1 MLYASLVPVGVRGY
15 ALGLVLVLL
24 PLGVTTAARRHKA
37 ATSDGMLTAAASH
50 VSGVE
55 REYVIMLP
63 VVPGGLAMAKPLP
76 AGLGVEIDI
85 ASDVSVLTG
94 PLDDLGPPWIVTS
107 VPREG
112 GTRIR
117 ISHPVQGVA
126 FASVRE
132 GNALRVSLGVANE
145 ETRLRE
151 LAQMVRRPLPTP
163 PDLGPELEV
172 WQEAERVL
180 AEADL
185 AEAKRLWERLGEV
198 PRLADIAALRS
209 AELYIVSGHV
219 GEALSQLRGVARNH
233 PRTAGAALARLD
245 ILHLE
250 TLTGVAEPSIEQVD
264 VAATVADPRGLD
276 GVVAVRSAMLLH
288 AMGLGSVALN
298 RLPDPDA
305 VEGPWQ
311 KVTVDLRRDLL
322 ALALLGPALR
332 GDPRG
337 AVIQWNR
344 WKETLDDTAG
354 REQLVDIISA
364 AHETLGLF
372 DEALPL
378 LQERLRTVAHPADEA
393 ELVGRM
399 IHAYRM
405 LGDLE
410 RAGFAIEFQSMTHP
424 TAPGLVPEIAA
435 NVIGRAGRDGLG
447 PARVWLGTVRK
458 RAGTP
463 EQARA
468 LEAIDAELVLAWGTP
483 AQIVQRLSPSSDGE
497 PNPLMLH
504 HSEDPITA
512 TRHARALAVA
522 LTRTGRHAAA
532 VVALRELAGRTADPA
547 ERDRLSY
554 YLAVAEAALGN
565 VDDARKIHGHVAS
578 HGTFYSRLSTLRLQE
593 ERLANAAWALAN
605 AVEATP

>member
-1 MLYASLVPVGVRGY
+1 MPKSVRGI
-15 ALGLVLVLL
+15 ALGLALVLL
-24 PLGVTTAARRHKA
+24 PLGVTTAARRHKSA
-37 ATSDGMLTAAASH
+37 KSDSIVTAAATH
-50 VSGVE
+50 VTGVE
-55 REYVIMLP
+55 REYVINLP
-63 VVPGGLAMAKPLP
+63 VAHGGHAMVRPLP
-76 AGLGVEIDI
+76 AGLGIEIEI
-85 ASDVSVLTG
+85 ATDVAALAG
-94 PLDDLGPPWIVTS
+94 PLDDLGAPWIVHS
-107 VPREG
+107 EPREG

-117 ISHPVQGVA
+117 ISHPLPGVA
-126 FASVRE
+126 FTSDRQPTL
-132 GNALRVSLGVANE
+132 LRISLGVADE
-145 ETRLRE
+145 QTRLRE
-151 LAQMVRRPLPTP
+151 MATMVRRPLPTP
-163 PDLGPELEV
+163 PDLGPDLEV

-180 AEADL
+180 ADADL
-185 AEAKRLWERLGEV
+185 TEAKRLWERLGEV
-198 PRLADIAALRS
+198 PRLVDIAALRG

-250 TLTGVAEPSIEQVD
+250 ALTGVAEPSIEQVD
-264 VAATVADPRGLD
+264 VASTVADARGLE
-276 GVVAVRSAMLLH
+276 GVVALRGAMVLH
-288 AMGLGSVALN
+288 AAGLGAAALA
-298 RLPDPDA
+298 RLPESDA
-305 VEGPWQ
+305 LEGPWQ
-311 KVTVDLRRDLL
+311 QVTVDLRRDLL

-332 GDPRG
+332 DDPRG
-337 AVIQWNR
+337 TVIQWNR
-344 WKETLDDTAG
+344 WNETLDATAG
-354 REQLVDIISA
+354 REQLLDIVSA
-364 AHETLGLF
+364 AHERLGLF

-378 LQERLRTVAHPADEA
+378 LQEQLRTVAHPADEA
-393 ELVGRM
+393 EFVGRM

-435 NVIGRAGRDGLG
+435 NVIGRALRDGLG
-447 PARVWLGTVRK
+447 PARVWLGTVRG
-458 RAGTP
+458 RAGSP
-463 EQARA
+463 AQARA

-483 AQIVQRLSPSSDGE
+483 AQIVQRLSPHSNGE
-497 PNPLMLH
+497 PNPLMVH

-522 LTRTGRHAAA
+522 LTRTGRHDAA
-532 VVALRELAGRTADPA
+532 VVALRDLAGRTADPA

-565 VDDARKIHGHVAS
+565 DDDARKIHRYVAS

-593 ERLANAAWALAN
+593 ERLANAAKVLAS